1 MGLHYKYASDA
12 EATAAARLRTKKYI
26 ERIGIEN
33 YKAMVRKMALACYY
47 KKKELHKNDPKPP
60 PKKLG
65 RPVGSKAKVPRV
77 KVPKVKVPKV
87 KVPKVKV
94 PKEPKPKIPNT
105 TKAELYEKI
114 KKLEDYIKN
123 L

>member
-65 RPVGSKAKVPRV
+65 RPVGSKAKVP
-77 KVPKVKVPKV
+77 KVKVPKI
-87 KVPKVKV
+87 KV
-94 PKEPKPKIPNT
+94 PKEPKKLGRPLKPKIPKIPNQ

-114 KKLEDYIKN
+114 KNLEEYIKN